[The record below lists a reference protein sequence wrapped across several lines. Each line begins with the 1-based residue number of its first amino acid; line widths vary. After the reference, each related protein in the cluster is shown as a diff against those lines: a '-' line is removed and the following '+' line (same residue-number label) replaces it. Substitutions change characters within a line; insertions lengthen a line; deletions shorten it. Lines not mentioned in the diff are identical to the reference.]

1 MPDRDSVRWFV
12 LLTEVAVRAFG
23 PGFRL
28 GISDAKRNNSR
39 KLARRVLQMRC
50 RDGDCGFAAGVCRPA
65 GVPAHT
71 TADLNVERQNWPV
84 YEL

>member
-28 GISDAKRNNSR
+28 GISDAKRNWMAVIA
-39 KLARRVLQMRC
+39 L
-50 RDGDCGFAAGVCRPA
+50 RD
-65 GVPAHT
+65 
-71 TADLNVERQNWPV
+71 
-84 YEL
+84 